1 MWSARGLHGM
11 FIVKQIAAGWPY
23 LLISIALIGLAYNA
37 WTALVAH

>member
-1 MWSARGLHGM
+1 M